1 MRAEVPGA
9 RRDLHLDI
17 FVDTCSVEVFVN
29 GGAATLSMLNYPKG
43 GAQGISFAGRFAI
56 DELNKWELA

>member
-1 MRAEVPGA
+1 MIRVTVWNEYEHERNEERVAKV
-9 RRDLHLDI
+9 
-17 FVDTCSVEVFVN
+17 
-29 GGAATLSMLNYPKG
+29 YPKG